1 MNDKTP
7 ETALSSDVTEVRA
20 QKLKL
25 LREQI
30 GDVYP
35 AHFHRTITNAEL
47 AEKYENLEPDTE
59 TQDVVTVAGRVYSS
73 RNSGMF
79 MDIHDAG
86 GKIQIFSHKDT
97 TPEEARALLPMIDI
111 GDIIGVTGVVRRT
124 KRGELTIN
132 AQEITMLTKS
142 LLPMPEKWHGLSDIE
157 LRYRKRHL
165 DIMTNEESKLRFQ
178 QRSKI
183 VSGIRRFMEN
193 DGFMEVETPML
204 HSVYGGAT
212 AEPFK
217 THHNTLKLDMYLRI
231 APELY
236 LKRTLVSGLTDKVFE
251 INRNFRNE
259 GVSTR
264 HNPEF
269 TMMECYW
276 AYADYEDI
284 MDLVERLF
292 SELAMKI
299 HGSTEFM
306 FGDKEMSFKGPFRAC
321 RCRMPSR
328 KRPVSTSS
336 PSRPT
341 RRRAPP
347 PRLPASKS
355 RRTATWGE
363 CLAFIFE
370 EKVEPTLIQPAHVT
384 HFPKDISPFAKE
396 VPGEPRLVERFETY
410 CNTWELGNAYHHR
423 RATLGHRVSQ
433 GWTALRKNVLAMSG
447 RAVEAAGDVD
457 LASRQDRD
465 HHAGQPHG
473 ERIHTIWPDTDRGVG
488 RRRPT
493 RQPSRRDAGGA
504 VDRGAGEGAISTART
519 RRPSAGAT
527 SFPSPHRRG

>member
-1 MNDKTP
+1 MS
-7 ETALSSDVTEVRA
+7 ETKNEAALSSDAAEVRA
-20 QKLKL
+20 QKLAL
-25 LREQI
+25 LREKI

-47 AEKYENLEPDTE
+47 AAKYEGLEADTE
-59 TQDVVTVAGRVYSS
+59 SGDTVTVAGRVYSS

-79 MDIHDAG
+79 MDVHDAG

-97 TPEEARALLPMIDI
+97 TPEEARSLLSMIDI
-111 GDIIGVTGVVRRT
+111 GDIIGVKGVVRRT

-132 AQEITMLTKS
+132 ALEITMLTKT
-142 LLPMPEKWHGLSDIE
+142 LLPMPEKYHGLADIE

-165 DIMTNEESKLRFQ
+165 DILTNEESKLRFQ
-178 QRSKI
+178 QRSRI

-231 APELY
+231 APELF

-264 HNPEF
+264 HNHEF

-292 SELAMKI
+292 AELAMSI
-299 HGSTEFM
+299 HGTTEFA
-306 FGDKEMSFKGPFRAC
+306 FGDKQISFKGPFR
-321 RCRMPSR
+321 RVPMPEAVR
-328 KRPVSTSS
+328 EATGIDFLAIDNDKDA
-336 PSRPT
+336 
-341 RRRAPP
+341 RA
-347 PRLPASKS
+347 AAYAHGFEVEKD
-355 RRTATWGE
+355 ATWGE

-370 EKVEPTLIQPAHVT
+370 EKVEATLIQPAHVT

-410 CNTWELGNAYHHR
+410 CNAWELGNAFSELNDPQEQ
-423 RATLGHRVSQ
+423 RARMVDQLEQAHARGEKEKQLDEEFLDAIDQ
-433 GWTALRKNVLAMSG
+433 GM
-447 RAVEAAGDVD
+447 
-457 LASRQDRD
+457 
-465 HHAGQPHG
+465 P
-473 ERIHTIWPDTDRGVG
+473 P
-488 RRRPT
+488 
-493 RQPSRRDAGGA
+493 AGGLGIG
-504 VDRGAGEGAISTART
+504 VDRLIMLLTNAPSIRDIILFPAR
-519 RRPSAGAT
+519 RNKND
-527 SFPSPHRRG
+527 

>member
-1 MNDKTP
+1 MTTAQTDTP
-7 ETALSSDVTEVRA
+7 LSSDATEVRR
-20 QKLKL
+20 QKLAM

-35 AHFHRTITNAEL
+35 AHFHRTATNAEL
-47 AEKYENLEPDTE
+47 AETYAGLEPDTE
-59 TQDVVTVAGRVYSS
+59 SGDTVTVAGRVYSS

-79 MDIHDAG
+79 MDLHDAS

-97 TPEEARALLPMIDI
+97 TPEEARALLPMIDL
-111 GDIIGVTGVVRRT
+111 GDIIGVTGKVRRT

-132 AQEITMLTKS
+132 AEAITMLTKT
-142 LLPMPEKWHGLSDIE
+142 LLPMPEKYHGLADIE

-165 DIMTNEESKLRFQ
+165 DILTNEESKLRFQ

-217 THHNTLKLDMYLRI
+217 THHNTLKLDMFLRI

-292 SELAMKI
+292 EELAHKI
-299 HGSTEFM
+299 HGSAEFAY
-306 FGDKEMSFKGPFRAC
+306 GDKTISFKGPFR
-321 RCRMPSR
+321 RVPMPDAV
-328 KRPVSTSS
+328 KEKTGIDFLAIK
-336 PSRPT
+336 T
-341 RRRAPP
+341 DEEARA
-347 PRLPASKS
+347 AAKAAGFEVEKD
-355 RRTATWGE
+355 ATWGE

-370 EKVEPTLIQPAHVT
+370 ETVEASLIQPSHVT

-410 CNTWELGNAYHHR
+410 VNGWEIGNAFSELNDPVEQ
-423 RATLGHRVSQ
+423 RARMVDQLSQ
-433 GWTALRKNVLAMSG
+433 AHQRGEKDKQLDDEFLDAMDQG
-447 RAVEAAGDVD
+447 M
-457 LASRQDRD
+457 
-465 HHAGQPHG
+465 P
-473 ERIHTIWPDTDRGVG
+473 P
-488 RRRPT
+488 
-493 RQPSRRDAGGA
+493 AGGLGIG
-504 VDRGAGEGAISTART
+504 VDRLIMLLTNAPSIRDVILFPAR
-519 RRPSAGAT
+519 RQKAD
-527 SFPSPHRRG
+527 

>member
-1 MNDKTP
+1 MTEKT
-7 ETALSSDVTEVRA
+7 ETATLSSDATEVRA

-30 GDVYP
+30 GEVYP
-35 AHFHRTITNAEL
+35 AHFHRTMTNAEL
-47 AEKYENLEPDTE
+47 AEKYKDLESDVE

-79 MDIHDAG
+79 MDIHDAS
-86 GKIQIFSHKDT
+86 GKIQIFSHKDV
-97 TPEEARALLPMIDI
+97 TPEEARNMLGMIDI
-111 GDIIGVTGVVRRT
+111 GDIIGVTGTVRRT
-124 KRGELTIN
+124 KRGELSIN
-132 AQEITMLTKS
+132 AREITMLTKS
-142 LLPMPEKWHGLSDIE
+142 LLPMPEKWHGVSDVEI
-157 LRYRKRHL
+157 RYRKRHL

-292 SELAMKI
+292 ESLALSI
-299 HGSTEFM
+299 HGTTEFP
-306 FGDKEMSFKGPFRAC
+306 FGDKTISFKG
-321 RCRMPSR
+321 
-328 KRPVSTSS
+328 
-336 PSRPT
+336 
-341 RRRAPP
+341 
-347 PRLPASKS
+347 
-355 RRTATWGE
+355 
-363 CLAFIFE
+363 
-370 EKVEPTLIQPAHVT
+370 
-384 HFPKDISPFAKE
+384 
-396 VPGEPRLVERFETY
+396 
-410 CNTWELGNAYHHR
+410 
-423 RATLGHRVSQ
+423 
-433 GWTALRKNVLAMSG
+433 
-447 RAVEAAGDVD
+447 
-457 LASRQDRD
+457 
-465 HHAGQPHG
+465 
-473 ERIHTIWPDTDRGVG
+473 
-488 RRRPT
+488 
-493 RQPSRRDAGGA
+493 
-504 VDRGAGEGAISTART
+504 
-519 RRPSAGAT
+519 
-527 SFPSPHRRG
+527 

>member
-1 MNDKTP
+1 MNDKT
-7 ETALSSDVTEVRA
+7 EASALSSDATEVRR

-35 AHFHRTITNAEL
+35 AHFHRTLTNAEL
-47 AEKYENLEPDTE
+47 AAKYEGLEPDTE
-59 TQDVVTVAGRVYSS
+59 TTDAVTVAGRVYSS

-79 MDIHDAG
+79 MDIHDAS
-86 GKIQIFSHKDT
+86 GKIQIFSHKDVT
-97 TPEEARALLPMIDI
+97 SEEARSLLPMIDL

-132 AQEITMLTKS
+132 AQQITMLTKT
-142 LLPMPEKWHGLSDIE
+142 LLPMPEKWHGVSDIE

-178 QRSKI
+178 QRSRI

-204 HSVYGGAT
+204 QSVYGGAT

-236 LKRTLVSGLTDKVFE
+236 LKRTLVSALADKVFE

-276 AYADYEDI
+276 AYADYEDM

-292 SELAMKI
+292 STLAMSI
-299 HGSTEFM
+299 HGSTEFA
-306 FGDKEMSFKGPFRAC
+306 FGDKQISFKGPFR
-321 RCRMPSR
+321 RVPMPDAV
-328 KRPVSTSS
+328 KEATGIDFLAIK
-336 PSRPT
+336 T
-341 RRRAPP
+341 DEEARA
-347 PRLPASKS
+347 AAKAAGFAVEKD
-355 RRTATWGE
+355 ATWGE

-370 EKVEPTLIQPAHVT
+370 EKVEGTLIQPAHVT

-410 CNTWELGNAYHHR
+410 CNAWELGNAFSELNDPEEQ
-423 RATLGHRVSQ
+423 RARMVEQLEQAHARGEKEKQLDEEFLDAIDQ
-433 GWTALRKNVLAMSG
+433 GM
-447 RAVEAAGDVD
+447 
-457 LASRQDRD
+457 
-465 HHAGQPHG
+465 P
-473 ERIHTIWPDTDRGVG
+473 P
-488 RRRPT
+488 
-493 RQPSRRDAGGA
+493 AGGLGIG
-504 VDRGAGEGAISTART
+504 VDRLIMLLTNSPSIRDIILFPAR
-519 RRPSAGAT
+519 RNKAD
-527 SFPSPHRRG
+527 